1 MRDEDPDARRKVVA
15 HEIGA
20 DLSSLSLHE
29 LDERVTLLEDEIRRL
44 REEAARKATSRDA
57 AAAFFKTSGGA

>member
-1 MRDEDPDARRKVVA
+1 MRDEDPDGKRRVVA

-29 LDERVTLLEDEIRRL
+29 LDERVTLLENEIRRL
-44 REEAARKATSRDA
+44 REAAARKASSRDA
-57 AAAFFKTSGGA
+57 AAAFFKTSGAG